1 MSKKYS
7 KNHKLSAIPTVYEE
21 AHKIIDSK
29 SLDASTIA
37 KLEESREKRDEKAV
51 LNLIN
56 KHGKSDLPL
65 VEKLTIEQETYKEAL
80 KNILSLRNHETFE
93 TMMLLFEYMEKKN
106 TFRLDKLTGTE
117 LLKLGGYEG
126 TRQVHRNRIL
136 RRIENHAATTIK
148 VLDPE
153 KSIKNYL
160 AKRGDKG
167 LVYKIVH
174 LVKIKEVIHSIRNPS
189 LVKELIDVEFLPE
202 YIKYLQKISRRYI
215 PLEAIRKIKKESSTD
230 KTRHFL
236 YKLCFK
242 FASIQKADCL
252 LTLEECMNLG
262 KFYNTSTAS
271 FRIKWEPIEKAL
283 EKGKKAG
290 LLSYKWI
297 FRDIEDREKDA
308 DNLKLNLFREI
319 DNECLEYPLKK
330 TYYKYILKV
339 HIIRAYPLS
348 ENKLALPFEIEKE
361 KAIKS
366 SSSVGFEI

>member
-1 MSKKYS
+1 MNKKFSKS
-7 KNHKLSAIPTVYEE
+7 HKLSAIPTVYEE

-29 SLDASTIA
+29 SLDDSTIK
-37 KLEESREKRDEKAV
+37 KLEESREKRDEEAV

-56 KHGKSDLPL
+56 KHGKSHLPL

-106 TFRLDKLTGTE
+106 TFRIDKLTGTE

-126 TRQVHRNRIL
+126 TRQIHRNRVL

-160 AKRGDKG
+160 TKKGDKG
-167 LVYKIVH
+167 LVYKMVH
-174 LVKIKEVIHSIRNPS
+174 LVKIKEVVHSIRNPL

-202 YIKYLQKISRRYI
+202 YIKYLQQISRRYI

-242 FASIQKADCL
+242 FASIQKTDCI
-252 LTLEECMNLG
+252 LTLDECMNLG

-271 FRIKWEPIEKAL
+271 PRIKWQPIEKAL
-283 EKGKKAG
+283 EKAKKIG
-290 LLSYKWI
+290 LLEYKWI
-297 FRDIEDREKDA
+297 FREVEEHEKFA
-308 DNLKLNLFREI
+308 DNLKLNLFKEI
-319 DNECLEYPLKK
+319 DNEYLSSPLHRP
-330 TYYKYILKV
+330 YYKYIAKV
-339 HIIRAYPLS
+339 HIMRNYPLS
-348 ENKLALPFEIEKE
+348 EGKLALPFEIEKD

-366 SSSVGFEI
+366 SSSIGFEI